1 MSAQLDFRRGLGAA
15 VLVLGLGVGGCTPT
29 PGNVAGPDI
38 DRPAPPSSRV
48 EGKVFRTGGLGV
60 NGLLPAENLPVQM
73 IWTEVEDPSG
83 GKGGIEAATL
93 AVPVAEGELPRNA
106 QVRVARTDVA
116 GRFVHP
122 TTTSGGV
129 SLRVGSWPEN
139 CRRPADR
146 VVSLGVA
153 EVQQVEIIVICTVP
167 KPPPAQ

>member
-1 MSAQLDFRRGLGAA
+1 MSAQLDSRRGLRAVA
-15 VLVLGLGVGGCTPT
+15 VLLGLGALACTT
-29 PGNVAGPDI
+29 SPGMVSAPDI

-48 EGKVFRTGGLGV
+48 EGKVFRTGGEGV

-73 IWTEVEDPSG
+73 IWTEVEDPTG
-83 GKGGIEAATL
+83 GKGGIDAAKQ

-106 QVRVARTDVA
+106 QVRVARTDIG

-122 TTTSGGV
+122 TTISGGV
-129 SLRVGSWPEN
+129 SLRVGSWPAN

-153 EVQQVEIIVICTVP
+153 EVREVEIIVICTTP